1 MHVTA
6 RIFLLRMVDKVVRI
20 ALQRAIAARRV
31 RIEPTARVHREVGCL
46 LHRFDGEI
54 PRRLDDHCP
63 LATDP
68 GNNGGPGFFLVA
80 PAPLALLS
88 ASPRAASPG
97 FLSPPLPFAPL
108 LGGVVEVIPFF
119 PPPPPSVHLIG
130 ERGIAQPPAPA
141 VAGPDMHPY
150 LSGDAA

>member
-31 RIEPTARVHREVGCL
+31 RIEPTARLHREVGCL

-68 GNNGGPGFFLVA
+68 GNNGGPVFVIVA
-80 PAPLALLS
+80 PAWLAPL
-88 ASPRAASPG
+88 PPPTRGAAPG
-97 FLSPPLPFAPL
+97 FL
-108 LGGVVEVIPFF
+108 
-119 PPPPPSVHLIG
+119 
-130 ERGIAQPPAPA
+130 PA
-141 VAGPDMHPY
+141 
-150 LSGDAA
+150 L

>member
-68 GNNGGPGFFLVA
+68 GNNGGPGFVA
-80 PAPLALLS
+80 VGPAPLAAL
-88 ASPRAASPG
+88 AA
-97 FLSPPLPFAPL
+97 AT
-108 LGGVVEVIPFF
+108 
-119 PPPPPSVHLIG
+119 
-130 ERGIAQPPAPA
+130 PPAPPSLLPA
-141 VAGPDMHPY
+141 PPGRVP
-150 LSGDAA
+150 LSRRT

>member
-54 PRRLDDHCP
+54 PSRLDDHCP

-68 GNNGGPGFFLVA
+68 GNNGGAGFFLIGPARLA
-80 PAPLALLS
+80 PPWAC
-88 ASPRAASPG
+88 PRAARPRG
-97 FLSPPLPFAPL
+97 LSPL
-108 LGGVVEVIPFF
+108 
-119 PPPPPSVHLIG
+119 
-130 ERGIAQPPAPA
+130 
-141 VAGPDMHPY
+141 
-150 LSGDAA
+150 